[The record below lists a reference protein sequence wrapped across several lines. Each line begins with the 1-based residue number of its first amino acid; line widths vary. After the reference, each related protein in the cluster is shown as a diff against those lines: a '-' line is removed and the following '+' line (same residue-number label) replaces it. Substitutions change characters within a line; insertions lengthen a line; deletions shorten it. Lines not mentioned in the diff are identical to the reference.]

1 MITINVCI
9 PPSEKVLTTFAAG
22 QAMADKLGIGA
33 DAVPC
38 KYVII
43 VDREVYTVSS
53 NYVRGLLHRLVFDYL
68 VSPDELVERVE
79 FECYNRAVK
88 EVLEMHLV
96 HLRNNK
102 RMFDKHGSKLDDEID
117 RIGLSAF
124 YERVKSGS
132 VESSEGYAAIER
144 YITRQNDSAVVR
156 FIKKVTG

>member
-9 PPSEKVLTTFAAG
+9 PPSEKVLATFAAG

-33 DAVPC
+33 DVVPC
-38 KYVII
+38 KYVIV
-43 VDREVYTVSS
+43 VDSGVYTVSS

-68 VSPDELVERVE
+68 ISPDELIERVE
-79 FECYNRAVK
+79 FDCYNRAVK

-117 RIGLSAF
+117 RVGLTSF
-124 YERVKSGS
+124 YEQVKGGRV
-132 VESSEGYAAIER
+132 EPSEGYAAIER
-144 YITRQNDSAVVR
+144 YIARQNDSAVTR
-156 FIKKVTG
+156 FMKKILG